1 MFNWRSV
8 LGDSDVSLSQ
18 LKPVGSESEEVDA
31 EDVKAMIPLLWVI
44 RNNSN
49 EGHPPESLLNPLD
62 TLRGPDIRQNDLNL
76 QSEYGTYSLKG
87 GGAV

>member
-31 EDVKAMIPLLWVI
+31 EDVKAMIPLL
-44 RNNSN
+44 
-49 EGHPPESLLNPLD
+49 
-62 TLRGPDIRQNDLNL
+62 
-76 QSEYGTYSLKG
+76 
-87 GGAV
+87 